1 MVEGDL
7 MIKRLIVCFLCLMLP
22 VAALAEG
29 FYPYDFSGEV
39 VASYDTDSLRYSVEA
54 FTYED
59 AACYVSKV
67 WMADPGQQ
75 IKKATAHWE
84 RDLQL
89 PSNMA
94 KAVPGAALVVNGSG
108 YVSPQFPWIPENYP
122 GESKDYHYTPLG
134 SLTITDGKLY
144 RNLSDVPY
152 YGLTLQADGL
162 HMHVAEAPGEVLL
175 QSPTQT
181 WSFYI
186 ECPFIL
192 DHQSILDPDWRFTN
206 SPAIRTIIAK
216 MDAHNYILLTVTG
229 KPRGLTMAQCV
240 SLLQEL
246 FDPEWA
252 YNLDG
257 GPSSAL
263 LVRGVGETELNALHG
278 NKTKDTDIMAFVG
291 LDPNE

>member
-1 MVEGDL
+1 M
-7 MIKRLIVCFLCLMLP
+7 MKRLLMLLLCLALP
-22 VAALAEG
+22 AAALADA
-29 FYPYDFSGEV
+29 PYSYGFSGEV
-39 VASYDTDSLRYSVEA
+39 VAAYDTETLKYSVES
-54 FTYED
+54 FTYEN

-67 WMADPGQQ
+67 WMADPGRQ
-75 IKKATAHWE
+75 IKKGTANWE
-84 RDLQL
+84 VDLEL
-89 PSNMA
+89 PSVMA
-94 KAVPGAALVVNGSG
+94 RDVPGAALVVNGSG
-108 YVSPQFPWIPENYP
+108 YVSPVFPWIPENYP
-122 GESKDYHYTPLG
+122 GVSEDYHYTPLG
-134 SLTITDGKLY
+134 SLTITDGVLF

-152 YGLTLQADGL
+152 YGLTLQEDGL
-162 HMHVAEAPGEVLL
+162 HMHIAEKTGDVLL
-175 QSPTQT
+175 QHPTQT

-192 DHQSILDPDWRFTN
+192 DHESILDPEWRFTKN
-206 SPAIRTIIAK
+206 PAIRTIVAK
-216 MDAHNYILLTVTG
+216 MDANNYILLTVTG

-263 LVRGVGETELNALHG
+263 LVRGVGETKLTALQG
-278 NKTKDTDIMAFVG
+278 NKTKDTDVMAFIE